1 MTLFWY
7 KAKSVTGQ
15 TISGEVQASSSQQ
28 AADLLRKQKLLIIDL
43 RPSRTSL
50 RSIVSRAFHRVK
62 LGDIATLTRQLSTM
76 MLAGLPLTEGL
87 RLLRSQS
94 NPSLSALLSSVLEDV
109 EGGSGLADALGKHK
123 RAFSPVYVSLVRAG
137 EAGGVLDDILARLA
151 DSLEKQKEFT
161 NKVKQAMV
169 YPMVV
174 ISGMIIVSVIM
185 MVFVVPKLTEIY
197 EGFGAE
203 LPLATRIL
211 VAISDAIVRYWYL
224 WTALIGLGV
233 GLLIFW
239 IKTVTGR
246 EVFDTYLF
254 RLPIIGRLRL
264 HVVLT
269 EFTRTLGL
277 LVDAGIPII
286 EGLRISAD
294 AVGNFLIREEILHAA
309 DQVEKGLPLSVPF
322 SQGEYFPPILA
333 NMVSVGEETG
343 KVDEVLLKLSAY
355 FEAESSQSVSVLTA
369 AIEPL
374 IMIVL
379 GIGVAFLVIAIIMPI
394 YSLNQAL

>member
-1 MTLFWY
+1 
-7 KAKSVTGQ
+7 
-15 TISGEVQASSSQQ
+15 
-28 AADLLRKQKLLIIDL
+28 
-43 RPSRTSL
+43 
-50 RSIVSRAFHRVK
+50 
-62 LGDIATLTRQLSTM
+62 LGL
-76 MLAGLPLTEGL
+76 G
-87 RLLRSQS
+87 
-94 NPSLSALLSSVLEDV
+94 
-109 EGGSGLADALGKHK
+109 DALGKHK
-123 RAFSPVYVSLVRAG
+123 RAFSPVYVALVRAG

-169 YPMVV
+169 YPTVV

-185 MVFVVPKLTEIY
+185 IVFVVPKLTEIY
-197 EGFGAE
+197 EGFGTE

-211 VAISDAIVRYWYL
+211 VAISDAMIRYWYL
-224 WTALIGLGV
+224 WTALVGLGV
-233 GLLIFW
+233 GLVIFW
-239 IKTVTGR
+239 LKTATGR

-264 HVVLT
+264 HVFLT

-277 LVDAGIPII
+277 LVSAGIPII

-294 AVGNFLIREEILHAA
+294 SVGNFLIREEILHVA

-355 FEAESSQSVSVLTA
+355 FEAESGQSVSVLTA

-379 GIGVAFLVIAIIMPI
+379 GLGVAFLVIAIIMPI

>member
-43 RPSRTSL
+43 RLSRTSL
-50 RSIVSRAFHRVK
+50 RSVVSRAIHRVK
-62 LGDIATLTRQLSTM
+62 LGDIATFTRQLSTM

-94 NPSLSALLSSVLEDV
+94 NPSLSAMLSTVLEDV
-109 EGGSGLADALGKHK
+109 EGGLGLGDSLSKHK
-123 RAFSPVYVSLVRAG
+123 RAFSPVYVALVRAG

-151 DSLEKQKEFT
+151 DSLDKQKEFT

-169 YPMVV
+169 YPAIV

-197 EGFGAE
+197 EGFGTE

-211 VAISDAIVRYWYL
+211 IAISDAIVRYWYL

-239 IKTVTGR
+239 LKTATGR

-277 LVDAGIPII
+277 LVAAGIPII

-309 DQVEKGLPLSVPF
+309 NQVEKGLPLSVPF

-333 NMVSVGEETG
+333 HMVSVGEETG
-343 KVDEVLLKLSAY
+343 KVDEVLLKLSTY
-355 FEAESSQSVSVLTA
+355 FEAESAQSVSALTA

-379 GIGVAFLVIAIIMPI
+379 GIGVGFLVIAIIMPI
-394 YSLNQAL
+394 YSLNSAL